1 MHQKTI
7 ILDLNFKHEEETK
20 RHSNDWLRAKC
31 KLRRISAFLLL
42 YSVLVK
48 SIFDCRVTNSE
59 FLVLVNN
66 GLTAPEEQ
74 QPRPD
79 KKQNKKLA
87 IGKPNNS
94 YLIEMGLPQIPR
106 TCFL

>member
-1 MHQKTI
+1 MNREKKIVDPIHFTGNKMHQKTI

-31 KLRRISAFLLL
+31 KLRKISAFLLL

-59 FLVLVNN
+59 FLVLVNMQVT
-66 GLTAPEEQ
+66 LSRQ
-74 QPRPD
+74 
-79 KKQNKKLA
+79 L
-87 IGKPNNS
+87 
-94 YLIEMGLPQIPR
+94 L
-106 TCFL
+106 

>member
-20 RHSNDWLRAKC
+20 RQNNDWLRAKC
-31 KLRRISAFLLL
+31 KLRKISAFLLL

-59 FLVLVNN
+59 FLVLVNMQVYSFKVA
-66 GLTAPEEQ
+66 T
-74 QPRPD
+74 
-79 KKQNKKLA
+79 LA
-87 IGKPNNS
+87 VLFYENRH
-94 YLIEMGLPQIPR
+94 LILFYPSTWAMSC
-106 TCFL
+106 TNV